1 MRFAISLAVGILA
14 TVLGFI
20 AAVVAWIVAGYVQI
34 WAHMSDG
41 SGGIGAYSSG
51 IQVPL
56 LVSLAVGVAGFVWQW
71 RRGRRWMAVT
81 R

>member
-1 MRFAISLAVGILA
+1 MRFAKSFAVGVLA

-20 AAVVAWIVAGYVQI
+20 AALIVWVVAGYVQM
-34 WAHMSDG
+34 WAQMSDG

-51 IQVPL
+51 IQIPV

-71 RRGRRWMAVT
+71 RRGRRLET
-81 R
+81 